1 MLESFSGLPMTDQ
14 KIQLE
19 RAFFEWKG
27 SEPQVDDV
35 LIFGFKF

>member
-1 MLESFSGLPMTDQ
+1 MAEQ
-14 KIQLE
+14 KISLE
-19 RAFFEWKG
+19 KAFIDWKG